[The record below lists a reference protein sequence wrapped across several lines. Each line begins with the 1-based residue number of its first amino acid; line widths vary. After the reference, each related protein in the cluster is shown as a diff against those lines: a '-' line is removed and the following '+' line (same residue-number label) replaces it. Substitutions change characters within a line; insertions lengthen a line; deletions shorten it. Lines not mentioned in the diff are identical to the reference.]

1 MERPVFTETTALGAA
16 FLAGLKVGIFDSL
29 DAIKD
34 VWKVDQSFE
43 PAMAEAERKRLV
55 DDWHACV
62 GKVVTSAG

>member
-1 MERPVFTETTALGAA
+1 M
-16 FLAGLKVGIFDSL
+16 GIFDSL